1 MFGQPVVIVLATAH
15 KLFVGKMKLCTQE
28 TFLED
33 VLRVRVPTGGSGI
46 YVQNS
51 PKVTRFNLYGIL

>member
-28 TFLED
+28 AFLED
-33 VLRVRVPTGGSGI
+33 VLT
-46 YVQNS
+46 
-51 PKVTRFNLYGIL
+51 

>member
-1 MFGQPVVIVLATAH
+1 MHARDISGGRVN
-15 KLFVGKMKLCTQE
+15 
-28 TFLED
+28 
-33 VLRVRVPTGGSGI
+33 LRVRVPTGGSEGIERDGGI

>member
-28 TFLED
+28 AFLED
-33 VLRVRVPTGGSGI
+33 VLTWESEFPQEGV
-46 YVQNS
+46 
-51 PKVTRFNLYGIL
+51 KE